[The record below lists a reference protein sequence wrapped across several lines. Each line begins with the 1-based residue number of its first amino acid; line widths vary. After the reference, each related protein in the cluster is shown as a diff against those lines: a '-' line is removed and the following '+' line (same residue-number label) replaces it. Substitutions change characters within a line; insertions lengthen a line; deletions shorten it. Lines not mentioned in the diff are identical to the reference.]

1 MVWPQERICWGT
13 VTDSMTLLWPSYLSL
28 PRHSNP
34 VQCGL
39 SPSLGVMEKGAPSGC
54 RGFVSLMSTAA
65 EAIAGRGQ
73 WPSTPGL
80 RQSSPLPLLTG
91 VQGSEISG
99 PAGSTGTHWGAPLTP
114 SHFPVRTI
122 NTKPLYFSFS
132 IKSHAPRRAA
142 GIGCAKVVHLQSGQ
156 EGSAG
161 AGLGGGSAE
170 DPDTSRAWVWL
181 WGVDPGGGGSAVLSL
196 SPRPRLGS

>member
-1 MVWPQERICWGT
+1 
-13 VTDSMTLLWPSYLSL
+13 
-28 PRHSNP
+28 
-34 VQCGL
+34 
-39 SPSLGVMEKGAPSGC
+39 
-54 RGFVSLMSTAA
+54 MSTAA

-80 RQSSPLPLLTG
+80 RQSSPLPLTG

-99 PAGSTGTHWGAPLTP
+99 PAGSAGTHWGAPPSPHSLTFP
-114 SHFPVRTI
+114 SQD

-142 GIGCAKVVHLQSGQ
+142 GIGCAKRVAHLQSGQ

-170 DPDTSRAWVWL
+170 DPDTSRAWAWS
-181 WGVDPGGGGSAVLSL
+181 WGADSGGGGSAVLSQPQAWARFL
-196 SPRPRLGS
+196 TVRPGEKVLPEDGALAGPRPETR